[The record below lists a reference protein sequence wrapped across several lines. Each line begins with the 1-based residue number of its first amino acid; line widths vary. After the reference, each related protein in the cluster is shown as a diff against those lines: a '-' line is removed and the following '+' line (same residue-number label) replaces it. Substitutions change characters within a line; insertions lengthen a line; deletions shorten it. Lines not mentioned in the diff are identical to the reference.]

1 MNKMID
7 FNKKALVFSTVLGC
21 AGLSSLAHAQG
32 SVEMFGVVD
41 MGVSYTTVN
50 GGDKLTALSDNGIT
64 TSRIGFRGTEDL
76 GGGLKALFWL
86 ESGFTPSTGAGPLSF
101 ARRSVVGL
109 SGKFGE
115 VTLGRDYTSGYSM
128 YSSYGGPFGTNG
140 VGHNLVYRARVL
152 THDANNAGQ
161 EAFVRSSN
169 AISYFSPKGDG
180 IYGQATYGFDEQN
193 EGKAGRYM
201 GGRLGYRN
209 KALDISGAYNT
220 IAAGNDAPEATPRK
234 MESTSLGMS
243 YQFDATK
250 LLVLYA
256 HDKIKMPVADKK
268 LNALSVGLETKVDR
282 GAIRAAIGHAE
293 LDYVNNTS
301 KATKYSLGYVHN
313 LSKRTAL
320 YTTVAYLQNKGGASY
335 VVNPGIK
342 GEPNK
347 NSSGVDFGIR
357 HSF

>member
-1 MNKMID
+1 MINL
-7 FNKKALVFSTVLGC
+7 NKKTLVFTTLMGC
-21 AGLSSLAHAQG
+21 AGVSSLVHAQS

-50 GGDKLTALSDNGIT
+50 GGDKLTALSESGNT
-64 TSRIGFRGTEDL
+64 TNRIGFRGTEDL

-86 ESGFTPSTGAGPLSF
+86 ESGFNPSTGGGALSF

-140 VGHNLVYRARVL
+140 VGHNIIYRARVL
-152 THDANNAGQ
+152 THSNDVAGQ
-161 EAFVRSSN
+161 ESFVRSSN

-180 IYGQATYGFDEQN
+180 VYGQFTYGFDEQT
-193 EGKAGRYM
+193 EGKAGRYI

-209 KALDISGAYNT
+209 KTLDISGAYNT
-220 IAAGNDAPEATPRK
+220 IAAGTKAPEETPRK
-234 MESTSLGMS
+234 MESTSFGMS
-243 YQFDATK
+243 YQFDAAK
-250 LLVLYA
+250 LFVLYA
-256 HDKIKMPVADKK
+256 HDKIKTPIENTK
-268 LNALSVGLETKVDR
+268 LNGLSVGLETKVGQ
-282 GAIRAAIGHAE
+282 GAIRAAIGHAR
-293 LDYVNNTS
+293 LDYLNNKA

-313 LSKRTAL
+313 LSKRTAF
-320 YTTVAYLQNKGGASY
+320 YTSVAYLQNKGGASY
-335 VVNPGIK
+335 VVNTGISGK
-342 GEPNK
+342 ANK

-357 HSF
+357 HRF

>member
-1 MNKMID
+1 MI
-7 FNKKALVFSTVLGC
+7 NIGKKNLVFSTLIGC
-21 AGLSSLAHAQG
+21 AGFSTLAHAQ
-32 SVEMFGVVD
+32 SNVEMFGVID
-41 MGVSYTTVN
+41 MGVSYTNVS
-50 GGDKLTALSDNGIT
+50 GGDKLTALSDNGNT
-64 TSRIGFRGTEDL
+64 TSRLGFRGTEDL
-76 GGGLKALFWL
+76 GGGLKAMFWL

-140 VGHNLVYRARVL
+140 VGHNIVYRARVL

-180 IYGQATYGFDEQN
+180 VYGQFTYGFDEQTT
-193 EGKAGRYM
+193 GKAGRYI

-220 IAAGNDAPEATPRK
+220 IAAGNGAPDATPRK
-234 MESTSLGMS
+234 MESTSVGMS
-243 YQFDATK
+243 YQFDSAK
-250 LLVLYA
+250 LFVLYA
-256 HDKIKMPVADKK
+256 HDKIEMPIESKK
-268 LNALSVGLETKVDR
+268 LNALSVGLEAKWGQQ
-282 GAIRAAIGHAE
+282 GAIRAALGHAE
-293 LDYVNNTS
+293 LDYLNNAS

-320 YTTVAYLQNKGGASY
+320 YTTVAYLKNKGGASY
-335 VVNPGIK
+335 VVNPGVR
-342 GEPNK
+342 GEANK
-347 NSSGVDFGIR
+347 NSSGIDFGIR
-357 HSF
+357 HRF

>member
-1 MNKMID
+1 MKI
-7 FNKKALVFSTVLGC
+7 FTIKKNNAAYTVMASALFMSTG
-21 AGLSSLAHAQG
+21 AFAQ
-32 SVEMFGVVD
+32 SNVQLFGVVD
-41 MGVSYTTVN
+41 MGVSYTKVH
-50 GGDKLTALSDNGIT
+50 GGEKLTALSENGNT

-86 ESGFTPSTGAGPLSF
+86 ESGWTPSTGGGALSF

-109 SGKFGE
+109 SGQFGE

-140 VGHNLVYRARVL
+140 VGHNIVYRARVV
-152 THDANNAGQ
+152 THDSSNAGQ

-180 IYGQATYGFDEQN
+180 IYGQFTYGFDEQTSGN
-193 EGKAGRYM
+193 AGRYV
-201 GGRLGYRN
+201 GGRLGFRN
-209 KALDISGAYNT
+209 KTLDFSGAYNT
-220 IAAGNDAPEATPRK
+220 IAAGNNAPASAPRK

-243 YQFDATK
+243 YQFSAAK
-250 LLVLYA
+250 LFVLYA
-256 HDKIKMPVADKK
+256 HDKIEMPIEDKK
-268 LNALSVGLETKVDR
+268 LNGLSVGLETQVGQ
-282 GAIRAAIGHAE
+282 GAIRAGIGHVQ
-293 LDYVNNTS
+293 LDYLNQKA

-320 YTTVAYLQNKGGASY
+320 YSTVGYLQNKGGANF
-335 VVNPGIK
+335 VVNPGVR
-342 GEPNK
+342 GQSNK

-357 HSF
+357 HRF